1 MNSKIIQNNKRLKAI
16 LLCALGLLFIPLI
29 AMQFTKEVNWT
40 FSDFLMMGILPSGT
54 GLIIE
59 LILKKIKT
67 KRQRIILC
75 TVAVF
80 VFVLLWAEMAV
91 GFFNSPIAGS

>member
-29 AMQFTKEVNWT
+29 AMQFTKEVNWA
-40 FSDFLMMGILPSGT
+40 FSDFLMMGFLLSGT

-59 LILKKIKT
+59 LILRKFKT

-75 TVAVF
+75 IVAVF
-80 VFVLLWAEMAV
+80 VFVLIWGEKAV
-91 GFFNSPIAGS
+91 GIFNSPVAGS